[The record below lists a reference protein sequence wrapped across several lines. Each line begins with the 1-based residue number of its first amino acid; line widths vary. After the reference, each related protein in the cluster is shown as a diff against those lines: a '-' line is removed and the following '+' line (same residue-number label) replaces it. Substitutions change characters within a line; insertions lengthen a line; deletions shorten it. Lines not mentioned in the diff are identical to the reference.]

1 MLVPTSLWEQ
11 TQHEE
16 LGILS
21 ALDPDEILSIMKR

>member
-11 TQHEE
+11 TLDEE

-21 ALDPDEILSIMKR
+21 ALGPEEILHMMRS